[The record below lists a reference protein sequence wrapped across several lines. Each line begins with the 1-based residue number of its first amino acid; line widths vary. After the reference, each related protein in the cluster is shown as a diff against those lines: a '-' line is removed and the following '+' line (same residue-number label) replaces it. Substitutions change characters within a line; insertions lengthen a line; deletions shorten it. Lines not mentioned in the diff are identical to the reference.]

1 MVYVATPYNKH
12 ELLLD
17 VLATHWV
24 THWCLMAEEPTERID
39 SAIRGFQRYTG
50 IEGLSRLK

>member
-24 THWCLMAEEPTERID
+24 IHWCLMAEEPTECID
-39 SAIRGFQRYTG
+39 FAIRGFQRYTG
-50 IEGLSRLK
+50 IERLSRLK